1 MRIPSILRTGVF
13 GLSLGA
19 VIGSVVPAFAETLIY
34 QAQPSPPYTV
44 YQQAS
49 PPYMVYQQAP
59 RPYTSYQN
67 AWPYGHANTGVY
79 DGPSWDAA
87 RDAPNGG

>member
-1 MRIPSILRTGVF
+1 MRIPSILRAGVF
-13 GLSLGA
+13 GLGLGA
-19 VIGSVVPAFAETLIY
+19 VIGSVVPAFAETIIY

-44 YQQAS
+44 YQQS
-49 PPYMVYQQAP
+49 P

-67 AWPYGHANTGVY
+67 AWPYSHANTGVY